1 MKKLGM
7 KKYFIPVI
15 LLVAIIY
22 NVVVFWPPVNTP
34 RLLVTLRFLH
44 VGICLVLLTGLIAR
58 KENRN
63 CLYSSDVTISGLF
76 GRLPCF
82 FSDLHVVSK
91 IANRALLIPMVII
104 TGILRLFM
112 SLL

>member
-34 RLLVTLRFLH
+34 RLFGYFTVSSCWDLSGF
-44 VGICLVLLTGLIAR
+44 CLP
-58 KENRN
+58 
-63 CLYSSDVTISGLF
+63 D
-76 GRLPCF
+76 
-82 FSDLHVVSK
+82 
-91 IANRALLIPMVII
+91 
-104 TGILRLFM
+104 
-112 SLL
+112 